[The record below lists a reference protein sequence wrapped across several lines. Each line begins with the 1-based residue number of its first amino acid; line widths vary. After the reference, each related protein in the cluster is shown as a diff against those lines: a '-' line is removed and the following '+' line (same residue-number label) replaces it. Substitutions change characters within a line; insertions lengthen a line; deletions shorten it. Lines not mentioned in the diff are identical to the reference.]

1 MDVDAPK
8 VWKIAWVPMALF
20 YLVIAVATPGMLNAR
35 RVSYVLTRTLV
46 GLLCASFCIIL
57 VICLRYAREQAAKE
71 EALARVQGLADMKEE
86 FLHNL
91 SHELQMPITVVSG
104 FAQLTGRMMDDGEI
118 DRAAGRREYPCLP
131 PCFGK
136 GGVMG
141 KWVLAI
147 GYDKKK
153 FNEAQRESLKLSRFC
168 VATCVICLFPDSLW
182 SGC

>member
-57 VICLRYAREQAAKE
+57 VICLRYARKQAAKE

-91 SHELQMPITVVSG
+91 SYELQMPITVVSD

-118 DRAAGRREYPCLP
+118 DRAAGRREYSCPP

-136 GGVMG
+136 GGCHGKMG
-141 KWVLAI
+141 I
-147 GYDKKK
+147 GHRLRQK
-153 FNEAQRESLKLSRFC
+153 EVQRSPARILEIKPFLRRNLRYLLIS
-168 VATCVICLFPDSLW
+168 
-182 SGC
+182 